1 MEYIVLEIGEHLC
14 INQSALVAK
23 QLYLVKVIAF
33 YDTIRDRLS
42 SNYIY
47 LCYETLLIV
56 LICLMFYFIK
66 SFLLLS
72 SQK

>member
-14 INQSALVAK
+14 INQSALVDK

-33 YDTIRDRLS
+33 YDTVRDRLS

-47 LCYETLLIV
+47 LCYETPLIV

-72 SQK
+72 SQN